1 MLPFFFTSF
10 EIRPYLKKEQE
21 GEKEEEKNMPLSM
34 RAEERS
40 RAGLEANL
48 HRVERVA
55 DEHAHGRLE
64 TVPQQSGG
72 PEVAGG
78 S

>member
-1 MLPFFFTSF
+1 
-10 EIRPYLKKEQE
+10 
-21 GEKEEEKNMPLSM
+21 M

-55 DEHAHGRLE
+55 DEHAHGARDRAVEDGLGHAVLRVVE
-64 TVPQQSGG
+64 EGLLRHAITRR
-72 PEVAGG
+72 VALTFRDFGDF
-78 S
+78 